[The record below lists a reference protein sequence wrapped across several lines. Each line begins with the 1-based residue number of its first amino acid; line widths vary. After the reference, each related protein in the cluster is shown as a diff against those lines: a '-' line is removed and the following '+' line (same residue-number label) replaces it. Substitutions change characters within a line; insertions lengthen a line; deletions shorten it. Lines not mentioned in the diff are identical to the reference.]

1 MKPITIITIFILSF
15 SVLAGNFII
24 LSSNNSSVGA
34 PVYVIHSMC
43 YSLYI
48 YTASQQFCYRGKVRL
63 VGGSNEREGRV
74 EICIG
79 GVWGTVCDRNWNTN
93 DARVVCRQLG
103 YEVDIPR
110 SGECFPSRNYI
121 YSFGP
126 SPALKLLLIAWMA
139 SMLFILQVTY
149 NKCGMRSENEEIMH
163 IK

>member
-1 MKPITIITIFILSF
+1 
-15 SVLAGNFII
+15 
-24 LSSNNSSVGA
+24 
-34 PVYVIHSMC
+34 MC
-43 YSLYI
+43 YYFSI
-48 YTASQQFCYRGKVRL
+48 HTVSQQSCYRGNVRL

-121 YSFGP
+121 YVYSFGP
-126 SPALKLLLIAWMA
+126 SLPPKPLLLAWIA
-139 SMLFILQVTY
+139 SMLFILQVRCT
-149 NKCGMRSENEEIMH
+149 KCGIRTGNEAI
-163 IK
+163 